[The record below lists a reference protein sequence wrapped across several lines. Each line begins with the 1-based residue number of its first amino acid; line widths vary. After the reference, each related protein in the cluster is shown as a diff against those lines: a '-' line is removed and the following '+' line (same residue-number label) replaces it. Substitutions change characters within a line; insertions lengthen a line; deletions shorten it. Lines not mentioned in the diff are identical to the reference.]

1 MTERIDLTP
10 EAIAAARADLGL
22 TPDRMPRHIAIIMDG
37 NGRWA
42 QGRGLSRSAGHTAGA
57 ERVPTMVR
65 ESARLG
71 LEVLTLFS
79 FSSENWHRPIN
90 EIDALMRLHAEHLRR
105 DRETIMAYNV
115 RLRHLGWRE
124 GLPDELL
131 TEMDISVETSSTNT
145 GMWLNVAL
153 NYGGRGELTD
163 AVRHL
168 ARDVAA
174 GRLEP
179 DDIQEA
185 TITQALQTVGQ
196 SDPDMLVRTAG
207 EQRISNFLLWQISYA
222 ELYIAETFWP
232 DFDEAQLHKALHAY
246 AGRHRRFGGLNQ
258 PTG

>member
-1 MTERIDLTP
+1 MKKFSRLP
-10 EAIAAARADLGL
+10 N
-22 TPDRMPRHIAIIMDG
+22 HIAFIMDG

-42 QGRGLSRSAGHTAGA
+42 EQRNLPRIEGHCAGIESTRS
-57 ERVPTMVR
+57 VVKC
-65 ESARLG
+65 LG
-71 LEVLTLFS
+71 EYHINYVTLYS
-79 FSSENWHRPIN
+79 FSTENWDRPIN
-90 EIDALMRLHAEHLRR
+90 EVDALMRLHAEHLRR

-115 RLRHLGWRE
+115 RLRHLGRRE

-153 NYGGRGELTD
+153 NYGGRGELAD
-163 AVRHL
+163 AVRRL

-179 DDIQEA
+179 DNIHED

-196 SDPDMLVRTAG
+196 SDPDLLIRTAG

-258 PTG
+258 PT